1 MKFKRITFKNY
12 RCFVDGELNFNES
25 QNKHINLI
33 LGNNGAGKTEALFS
47 FWWVLYG
54 FDFTKLQNKEA
65 SPYALNSSLYKDLE
79 AGLIREA
86 ECRVVLELEN
96 DNTTY
101 VVERLAKY
109 NKTKQNRIEVNET
122 QFVRYYKPN
131 HELSLPIITPKNE
144 ESNLLNR
151 IVPKRILHGIIF
163 DGERMKKLSS
173 VDRSSVNAIEGV
185 ISDITNLE
193 LLDLCFRTYQS
204 LEAAANKR
212 AKDLNRKKGK
222 DTVAQLIARI
232 EENTNKLNDKKALLQ
247 KTSTELKQEKIEAED
262 VSNQLEDIKE
272 IRDLQ
277 IKRKNL
283 EEQVKVM
290 EEKRS
295 TLLNTF
301 PSTMKFG
308 YVLCSQKLFD
318 DIKGLLTQ
326 YDVPAELTVPAVNN
340 ILKRK
345 TCICGNC
352 WTSEMRMC
360 LETLKKTLPP
370 DNINS
375 TLGEMTRQKELDC
388 KDIRENIIKESNK
401 LTDCDD
407 EIEKKNK
414 KIASFTAQISG
425 SGIENAEKLE
435 KRRQELERSIAVKEN
450 KIEEYN
456 QDINELIETIEIDK
470 KTLSSYENNDA
481 ELKRVN
487 AEIRFI
493 DKCLKAV
500 ERIKAVNQKTA
511 LKTINEKLGEAY
523 ALLSDD
529 ADMGRKLC
537 ILQYDKDPRMV
548 SYFDEKLTQKI
559 DEMKRSGQ
567 YKNLKDKGISDE
579 EIREMAILKCEL
591 PNSTGQS
598 KMNTLA
604 FVKAILDYSNKKRT
618 NEIIEL
624 TKEYPLLIDAPFGD
638 IFDKNLEKSAIALN
652 DFTKQIIL
660 MVAKDSYLSVEN
672 FIKNH
677 ISTVHVFNK
686 VENKDKS
693 IIMPYK
699 LEDI

>member
-1 MKFKRITFKNY
+1 MRFKKIKFKNY

-25 QNKHINLI
+25 QKKHINLI
-33 LGNNGAGKTEALFS
+33 LGNNGAGKTEVLFS

-65 SPYALNSSLYKDLE
+65 SPYALNSSIYKDVE
-79 AGLIREA
+79 AGLIKEA

-96 DNTTY
+96 DNITY
-101 VVERLAKY
+101 VVERQAKY
-109 NKTKQNRIEVNET
+109 YKTKQNKIGVDET

-131 HELSLPIITPKNE
+131 HELSLPIVTPKNE

-185 ISDITNLE
+185 ISNITNIE

-212 AKDLNRKKGK
+212 TKELNRKKGK
-222 DTVAQLIARI
+222 DTIAQLITRI
-232 EENTNKLNDKKALLQ
+232 EENTKQLNNKKELLQ
-247 KTSTELKQEKIEAED
+247 KVTAVLKQDKIEAED
-262 VSNQLEDIKE
+262 VSNQLEGIKE

-283 EEQVKVM
+283 EEKVSEI
-290 EEKRS
+290 EERRS

-301 PSTMKFG
+301 PSIMKFG

-340 ILKRK
+340 ILKRR

-352 WTSEMRMC
+352 WTTEMRRC
-360 LETLKKTLPP
+360 LEDLKKTLPP

-375 TLGEMTRQKELDC
+375 TLGEMTRQKELDF
-388 KDIRENIIKESNK
+388 KDIRETILKESEK

-407 EIEKKNK
+407 EIAEKNK
-414 KIASFTAQISG
+414 RIASFTAQISG

-435 KRRQELERSIAVKEN
+435 KRRQELERSIAINEN

-456 QDINELIETIEIDK
+456 QDINELLEMIETDRK
-470 KTLSSYENNDA
+470 ALSSYENNDT

-500 ERIKAVNQKTA
+500 ERIKVVNQKTA

-529 ADMGRKLC
+529 ADMGRRLC

-548 SYFDEKLTQKI
+548 SYFEEKLNQKI
-559 DEMKRSGQ
+559 DELKSNGQ
-567 YKNLKDKGISDE
+567 YEDLKGRGVSDE

-598 KMNTLA
+598 KMNTFA

-618 NEIIEL
+618 NDIIEL

-652 DFTKQIIL
+652 DFTNQIIL
-660 MVAKDSYLSVEN
+660 MVAKDSYLSVEK
-672 FIKNH
+672 FLKSH

-693 IIMPYK
+693 IIKPCK

>member
-1 MKFKRITFKNY
+1 MKFKKIKFKNY
-12 RCFVDGELNFNES
+12 RCFVDGELNFNEN
-25 QNKHINLI
+25 QKKHINLI
-33 LGNNGAGKTEALFS
+33 LGNNGAGKTEVLFS

-101 VVERLAKY
+101 VVERFAKY
-109 NKTKQNRIEVNET
+109 YKTKQNKIDVDET

-151 IVPKRILHGIIF
+151 IVPKRILHGIVF

-185 ISDITNLE
+185 ISDITNIE

-212 AKDLNRKKGK
+212 AKEINRRKGK
-222 DTVAQLIARI
+222 DTVAQLISRI
-232 EENTNKLNDKKALLQ
+232 EENTNQLNNKKSLLQ
-247 KTSTELKQEKIEAED
+247 GISTELKQAKIEAED

-283 EEQVKVM
+283 EEQVKAM
-290 EEKRS
+290 EERRS

-308 YVLCSQKLFD
+308 YVLCSQKLFN

-340 ILKRK
+340 ILKRR
-345 TCICGNC
+345 TCICGKC
-352 WTSEMRMC
+352 WTPEMRMC

-388 KDIRENIIKESNK
+388 KEIRDNIIKESNK

-407 EIEKKNK
+407 EIEETNK
-414 KIASFTAQISG
+414 KISSFTAQISG

-435 KRRQELERSIAVKEN
+435 KRRQELERVIAVNEN

-456 QDINELIETIEIDK
+456 QNINELVETIETDK
-470 KTLSSYENNDA
+470 KTLSSYENNDT

-500 ERIKAVNQKTA
+500 ERIKVVNQKTA
-511 LKTINEKLGEAY
+511 LKTINEKLSEAY

-529 ADMGRKLC
+529 ADMGRRLC
-537 ILQYDKDPRMV
+537 ILQYSKDPRMV
-548 SYFDEKLTQKI
+548 SYFEEKLNQTI
-559 DEMKRSGQ
+559 DEMKRNGQ
-567 YKNLKDKGISDE
+567 YKNLKDKGICEE

-598 KMNTLA
+598 KMNTFA

-652 DFTKQIIL
+652 DFTNQIIL

-672 FIKNH
+672 YIKNH
-677 ISTVHVFNK
+677 ISTVHVFKK

-693 IIMPYK
+693 IISPYK